1 MKSPLIELKEETLP
15 ALSPEDYADPVAINM
30 RIFRSLQAYLV
41 TGAKPVARLYFLFPR
56 HGGF

>member
-30 RIFRSLQAYLV
+30 RIFRSLQAYL
-41 TGAKPVARLYFLFPR
+41 GIIWASA
-56 HGGF
+56 